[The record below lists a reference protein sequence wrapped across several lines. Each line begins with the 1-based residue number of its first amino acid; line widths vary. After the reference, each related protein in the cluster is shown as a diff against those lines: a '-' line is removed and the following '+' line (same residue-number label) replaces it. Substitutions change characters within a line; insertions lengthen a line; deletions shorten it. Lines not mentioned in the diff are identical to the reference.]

1 MITFYSM
8 ESCPYCQRAMVLLEK
23 DIGKGVVVVKSHT
36 QAPSG
41 VRGFPYFVSGSNT
54 YTGVPKSKTAL
65 FQELGVNTESYT
77 CDTSWPDRDCAM
89 KPRWPG
95 DCTLNTYGW
104 WKAGVL

>member
-1 MITFYSM
+1 M
-8 ESCPYCQRAMVLLEK
+8 ESCPYCKRAMVLLEK

-54 YTGVPKSKTAL
+54 YTGFPKSKTAL
-65 FQELGVNTESYT
+65 FQELGVNTESYKDLS
-77 CDTSWPDRDCAM
+77 CGTSWPDR
-89 KPRWPG
+89 